1 MSRKRILIVLGFAT
15 VALDAVVL
23 ALDHWISRAGGPGIL
38 GLELAGSRKQAQ
50 RIMAEWGA
58 DGRAAARLS
67 LQIDYAFLL
76 CYGAFFTLA
85 GLAVRDWSRAQGRR
99 WMASMG
105 VFVPWF
111 AAAAAVFD
119 ACEDALLLL
128 VLAGHGG
135 DAAPIVATVCASL
148 KFALIAIAIAYAL
161 VGGLLWVR
169 SRVRGGERVA
179 VRAGE

>member
-1 MSRKRILIVLGFAT
+1 
-15 VALDAVVL
+15 
-23 ALDHWISRAGGPGIL
+23 
-38 GLELAGSRKQAQ
+38 
-50 RIMAEWGA
+50 
-58 DGRAAARLS
+58 
-67 LQIDYAFLL
+67 
-76 CYGAFFTLA
+76 
-85 GLAVRDWSRAQGRR
+85 
-99 WMASMG
+99 MG